1 MKKYKQLFVGI
12 IIGAILFNLIPSFAT
27 TVKQYIAYESPYPM
41 YVNGKEVKL
50 DKPILNYDGSTYIPL
65 RATADILGVPVDFD
79 GKIIKVGKENN
90 NTTTST
96 NSQNIPTLK
105 LGETYTL
112 NNIEI
117 TVNQILY
124 NQTDPHIVNKLFVI
138 KGKIKNKSDKIQKIM
153 GVAFLKTN
161 TKDLKQELMIED
173 RPYLIQYSD
182 NNYYFDPQEEKE
194 FTIIGTQTT
203 DNNFI
208 ITNVLIE
215 ILNQKINFVI

>member
-1 MKKYKQLFVGI
+1 MKKYKQLFIGI

-27 TVKQYIAYESPYPM
+27 TVKQYIVYESPYPM

-50 DKPILNYDGSTYIPL
+50 DKPILNYNGSTYIPL

-79 GKIIKVGKENN
+79 GGIIKIGKENN
-90 NTTTST
+90 VTTST
-96 NSQNIPTLK
+96 NSENIPTLK

-124 NQTDPHIVNKLFVI
+124 NQTDPHIINKLFVI
-138 KGKIKNKSDKIQKIM
+138 KGKIKNKSDKIQKIL

-173 RPYLIQYSD
+173 RPYPIQYND

-194 FTIIGTQTT
+194 FTIMGTQTT
-203 DNNFI
+203 DNNFT